1 MSISF
6 FTGVLLFC
14 TTLFKIVEMEVN
26 FSELIFLLPY
36 ALGVFFILLM
46 HCWYGNEIIY
56 KSAGISTAIFNSKW
70 IGAKIPMQKTVI
82 LFMLFTKILWEYAWV
97 VDYLPWRF
105 LSSYR

>member
-1 MSISF
+1 
-6 FTGVLLFC
+6 
-14 TTLFKIVEMEVN
+14 
-26 FSELIFLLPY
+26 
-36 ALGVFFILLM
+36 M